1 MYKDVRI
8 TDKSLIWNTDLI
20 EALELENIL
29 IQGGQCMYAAENR
42 HESRGAQAHED
53 FPDRNDVDWM
63 KHTLTWQT
71 DKKVENAKIN
81 ITYRGVIDQPMDS
94 EMHHVPPMKRVY

>member
-1 MYKDVRI
+1 M
-8 TDKSLIWNTDLI
+8 
-20 EALELENIL
+20 ELENL
-29 IQGGQCMYAAENR
+29 MSQGPQTMIAAENR

-53 FPDRNDVDWM
+53 FPDRDDVNWM

-81 ITYRGVIDQPMDS
+81 ITYRGVIDQPMTRTCTTCLPRNVS
-94 EMHHVPPMKRVY
+94 IKKRVVFNFVVVFGFA